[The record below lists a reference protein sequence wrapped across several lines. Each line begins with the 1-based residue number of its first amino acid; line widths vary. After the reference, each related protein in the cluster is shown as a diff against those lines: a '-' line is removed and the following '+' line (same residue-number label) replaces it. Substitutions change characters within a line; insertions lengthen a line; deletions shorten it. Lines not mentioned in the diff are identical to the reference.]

1 MVILGEVM
9 SAVSLEI
16 EKWFAGRPLWLQD
29 AARRVIVNGAVGPD
43 DLKELIT
50 LCKSEAGIPV
60 PGRSAIKA
68 VGIPKGALQG
78 SETQVE
84 LRLNSIFDLKGVNAL
99 APRKPLE
106 FGAVPFTVVYGPNRS
121 GKSGYVRVLK
131 HACGARKAGP
141 LHGNAFNNAT
151 QVPTCKFSYTAGT
164 ESKIVTWSL
173 SAGRV
178 AELTPIEIYD
188 DDCAQ
193 VYLNEECEATFEP
206 GILSLFT
213 RLTDVCGGVSQALTE
228 ETNSLVS
235 KRPVLPIEFQGTQSG
250 DWYGKVSYLTSMVEI
265 EGKSR
270 WNPELEDELSKLN
283 QRLAENKPAERAA
296 NLRKQKQRLIKLQ
309 EDLRKLREELSDQ
322 KCAAYFGTLSDVQ
335 AKRKVA
341 DIDAKK
347 VFENAPLEGVGSE
360 SWKLLW
366 QQARLY
372 SETEAYK
379 GVPFPN
385 VADDARCVLCQ
396 QPLDP
401 EARSRFESFE
411 SFVKGQLEREA
422 ATAEQ
427 RLKDIVDNLAE
438 IPNADELSLVLD
450 SAGITEEAERQ
461 ELLSYCGVLEKRRA
475 SLLVAASVAAIA
487 LLPADDILMRLEGR
501 ANSLEQQALSF
512 DNDAKGESR
521 PALQKRAKELGAQKW
536 LHQQRASN
544 QAEVGRLK
552 RIKELEQARQL
563 TNTQVLSKKKSD
575 LAEELITEKYIER
588 FQKELEMLGAS
599 TIRVELVKTRAGKG
613 HVYHQIRLKNAVK
626 SIRLPEVLS
635 GGEFRIVSLADFLA
649 DVEGRDNKTPF
660 IFDDPI
666 SSLDQDFEEATVK
679 RLVGLSAKRQVI
691 VFTHRLS
698 MLALLQAETDKQGVS
713 CHVVGLS
720 NEQWGAGEPSDSPLH
735 AQKPRDAVKT
745 LLNDRIPKARKALES
760 SSGEYEIHAKA
771 VCSEMRKVME
781 RVVQSV
787 LLDDIVNPFRRDI
800 HTLKIRNL
808 SRIAPGDCALLD
820 GLVTKYSRHEHAQ
833 PDETPVPLPLPNEL
847 KADLDE
853 LGSWLDE
860 FKKRPLAHTIS
871 PIVPHVS
878 FVTTKQPTKSEEE
891 KWDNNPRS

>member
-1 MVILGEVM
+1 MNT
-9 SAVSLEI
+9 VSLEI
-16 EKWFAGRPLWLQD
+16 EKWFAERPLWLQD
-29 AARRVIVNGAVGPD
+29 AARRLILNGAVSPE
-43 DLKELIT
+43 DLKQLIT
-50 LCKSEAGIPV
+50 LCKSEAGIPLH
-60 PGRSAIKA
+60 GKSTTQAA
-68 VGIPKGALQG
+68 GIPKRALQS

-99 APRKPLE
+99 APRKPLQ
-106 FGAVPFTVVYGPNRS
+106 FGDAPLTVVYGPTGS

-131 HACGARKAGP
+131 QACGARKAGS

-151 QVPTCKFSYTAGT
+151 QVPTYKFSYTGGT
-164 ESKIVTWSL
+164 ESKVVTWSL
-173 SAGRV
+173 SAGRL

-193 VYLNEECEATFEP
+193 AYLNEECEATFEP

-213 RLTDVCGGVSQALTE
+213 QLTDVCARVSQALTE
-228 ETNSLVS
+228 EINSMVS
-235 KRPVLPIEFQGTQSG
+235 KRPDFPIEFQATQAG
-250 DWYGKVSYLTSMVEI
+250 DWYGKVSHLTSIVEI
-265 EGKSR
+265 EGKSK

-296 NLRKQKQRLIKLQ
+296 NLRKQKQRLIKLHD
-309 EDLRKLREELSDQ
+309 DLRKLRDELSDQ
-322 KCAAYFGTLSDVQ
+322 KCAAYFGTLRDAQ

-372 SETEAYK
+372 SEIEAYK
-379 GVPFPN
+379 EVPFPN
-385 VADDARCVLCQ
+385 VADGARCVLCQ

-401 EARSRFESFE
+401 EARNRFVSFE
-411 SFVKGQLEREA
+411 SFIKGQLEQEA
-422 ATAEQ
+422 ATAEK
-427 RLKDIVDNLAE
+427 RLIDIVDKLVD
-438 IPNADELSLVLD
+438 IPSVDELSLLLD

-461 ELLSYCGVLEKRRA
+461 DIVSYCGILEKRRD
-475 SLLVAASVAAIA
+475 SLLIAANLAAME
-487 LLPADDILMRLEGR
+487 LLPGDVTLVQLEGR
-501 ANSLEQQALSF
+501 ASSVEQQAQSF
-512 DNDAKGESR
+512 DNDAKGENR

-536 LHQQRASN
+536 LHQQRASV
-544 QAEVGRLK
+544 QGEVGRLK
-552 RIKELEQARQL
+552 SIKELEQARQS
-563 TNTQVLSKKKSD
+563 TNTQALSRKKSD

-599 TIRVELVKTRAGKG
+599 SIRVELVKTRAGKG

-626 SIRLPEVLS
+626 SLRPSEVLS
-635 GGEFRIVSLADFLA
+635 EGELRIVSLADFLA
-649 DVEGRDNKTPF
+649 DVEGRGNRTPF

-679 RLVGLSAKRQVI
+679 RLVGLSKKRQVI

-698 MLALLQAETDKQGVS
+698 MLALLKAETDKQGVS
-713 CHVVGLS
+713 CHVVGLN

-735 AQKPRDAVKT
+735 AQKPREAVNT
-745 LLNDRIPKARKALES
+745 LLKDRIPKARKALES
-760 SSGEYEIHAKA
+760 GSGEYEIHAKA
-771 VCSEMRKVME
+771 ICSEMRKVME
-781 RVVQSV
+781 HVVQSV

-808 SRIAPGDCALLD
+808 SRIAPADCALLD
-820 GLVTKYSRHEHAQ
+820 GLVTKYSKHEHAQ
-833 PDETPVPLPLPNEL
+833 PDETPVSLPLPDEL
-847 KADLDE
+847 KADLDK

-860 FKKRPLAHTIS
+860 FKKRPLAHSI
-871 PIVPHVS
+871 
-878 FVTTKQPTKSEEE
+878 
-891 KWDNNPRS
+891 